1 MPDALLDVANL
12 QRSVAGHAILTGLS
26 FQVRIGEVLFI
37 RGASGVGKSLLLRA
51 LAYLDPIEG
60 GVLTLEGRTPEQ
72 LGVPKWRARVTYV
85 PQTRVLNKGTPSELY
100 FAAQQFKAQKGR
112 PRSDLPAIIHDLGLE
127 PGVLNQQWSEL
138 SGGQAQRVVLALALA
153 LQPKILLLDEVTSA
167 LDHDAVLKVEK
178 VLKACGAAL
187 IWVTHNDT
195 QPARVG
201 GRVLVLPLGTEMV
214 VEQLP
219 SSNQQ
224 PTHDI
229 DK

>member
-1 MPDALLDVANL
+1 MEVNNL
-12 QRSVAGHAILTGLS
+12 QRSVAGHAILTGLN
-26 FQVRIGEVLFI
+26 FQVRAGEVLFI

-60 GVLTLEGRTPEQ
+60 GALTLDGKTPEQ
-72 LGVPKWRARVTYV
+72 LGVPNWRARVTYV
-85 PQTRVLNKGTPSELY
+85 PQTRVLNKGTPAEMY
-100 FAAQQFKAQKGR
+100 YAAQQFKAQKGR

-138 SGGQAQRVVLALALA
+138 SGGQAQRVVLGLALA
-153 LQPKILLLDEVTSA
+153 LQPEILLLDEVTSA
-167 LDHDAVLKVEK
+167 LDHEAVLKVEK
-178 VLKACGAAL
+178 ILKACGAAL
-187 IWVTHNDT
+187 IWVTHNDD

-219 SSNQQ
+219 ASEQQ
-224 PTHDI
+224 PPNEL